1 MARLKIIL
9 CALAL
14 ALLASGTWAAA
25 PKPPA
30 PVVKLVPV
38 TPVGP
43 SPITPDCRYL
53 FVVDTSA
60 AMQRYAD
67 GLYRTTHRLIATGLG
82 ARMQEGDVFTVWTY
96 ADTVLTR
103 EFPLNAWT
111 PELNVALAN
120 RAYEFLAQQKFRG
133 KSNLRPVFA
142 ELGQALAIATNL
154 TIILISDGTDVIVG
168 TPFDRAINVTY
179 GKRASEMRSAKMP
192 FITALA
198 TERGEFTQWS
208 VRGGLE
214 DIGLPLPIPPVI
226 ARVPAP
232 PPALVVAPP
241 AATNPPPVV
250 LTVPVPKPAATN
262 PPTITVTPAK
272 PIVITNVVAFTPK
285 PATPAP
291 PLVPA
296 PPKPVEVTLPAPT
309 PPTAATAPL
318 KTNVTASAPL
328 PPKPELKPLL
338 PVPLPTAEPPKPAPI
353 VREAKLI
360 TNTTPPKLDI
370 KPTSPPP
377 LTEIPKL
384 VAPVVPKPAPP
395 TPVVI
400 APPTTKVELIPL
412 PLPVVPP
419 PLRQP
424 RSVIEASNPPV
435 KVELLR
441 PPANSTPTQ
450 PEKPLAAR
458 VIPPAPKPAT
468 NSMTSA
474 PAPKTIAII
483 VPPKREAVA
492 TNPPASKTN
501 AVTTTLPKPP
511 TNVLPTPTNV
521 VATAKSSVPTN
532 APKSKDEPPAA
543 KPTPKP
549 LVTDNAS
556 KTNTPAKLPT
566 KATGQLAVA
575 APHATGGWLYLA
587 AAITLLLAAGGII
600 AYLLRPR
607 PNPSAISQS
616 LDDKRL

>member
-1 MARLKIIL
+1 
-9 CALAL
+9 
-14 ALLASGTWAAA
+14 
-25 PKPPA
+25 
-30 PVVKLVPV
+30 
-38 TPVGP
+38 
-43 SPITPDCRYL
+43 
-53 FVVDTSA
+53 
-60 AMQRYAD
+60 
-67 GLYRTTHRLIATGLG
+67 
-82 ARMQEGDVFTVWTY
+82 
-96 ADTVLTR
+96 
-103 EFPLNAWT
+103 
-111 PELNVALAN
+111 
-120 RAYEFLAQQKFRG
+120 
-133 KSNLRPVFA
+133 
-142 ELGQALAIATNL
+142 
-154 TIILISDGTDVIVG
+154 
-168 TPFDRAINVTY
+168 
-179 GKRASEMRSAKMP
+179 
-192 FITALA
+192 
-198 TERGEFTQWS
+198 
-208 VRGGLE
+208 
-214 DIGLPLPIPPVI
+214 
-226 ARVPAP
+226 
-232 PPALVVAPP
+232 
-241 AATNPPPVV
+241 
-250 LTVPVPKPAATN
+250 
-262 PPTITVTPAK
+262 
-272 PIVITNVVAFTPK
+272 
-285 PATPAP
+285 
-291 PLVPA
+291 
-296 PPKPVEVTLPAPT
+296 
-309 PPTAATAPL
+309 
-318 KTNVTASAPL
+318 
-328 PPKPELKPLL
+328 
-338 PVPLPTAEPPKPAPI
+338 
-353 VREAKLI
+353 
-360 TNTTPPKLDI
+360 
-370 KPTSPPP
+370 
-377 LTEIPKL
+377 
-384 VAPVVPKPAPP
+384 
-395 TPVVI
+395 VI

-441 PPANSTPTQ
+441 PPTTSTSTQ